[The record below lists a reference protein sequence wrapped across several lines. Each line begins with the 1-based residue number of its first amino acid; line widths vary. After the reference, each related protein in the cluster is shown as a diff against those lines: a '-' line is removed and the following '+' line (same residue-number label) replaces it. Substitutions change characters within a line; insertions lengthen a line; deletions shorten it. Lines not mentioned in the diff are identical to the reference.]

1 MKKLLF
7 ILLLWGNV
15 ALAQSPIIT
24 QTYTDRCTG
33 QTFVFSV
40 PSNGQT
46 VVIFYSKSRTF
57 TANDFTNG
65 TLRAWL
71 EETYAWW
78 RNLSPCSTNQATAT
92 AAQQTAQQAA
102 STATSVA
109 TNIPPPLPPPP
120 PPPPPPPTLKYNS
133 SK

>member
-1 MKKLLF
+1 M
-7 ILLLWGNV
+7 

-33 QTFVFSV
+33 QTFTFSV

-46 VVIFYSKSRTF
+46 VVIFYNKSRVF
-57 TANDFTNG
+57 TSNDFTNG
-65 TLRAWL
+65 VLRAWL

-102 STATSVA
+102 STATSIA
-109 TNIPPPLPPPP
+109 TNIPT
-120 PPPPPPPTLKYNS
+120 PPPPPPPTPSNPPPS
-133 SK
+133 SGG